1 MRAGFGVDAL
11 IGQTQPLHGLAA
23 NQVLFHNLCRIFRLN
38 VAVPDRL
45 WIHDHGRP
53 VFALVKASGL
63 VDPHLAGQPGFLGQL
78 LQLRVQF
85 ALSIGRTGRAWRTG
99 GTCVVTDKYVVFEN
113 WQAAI
118 LPDSC
123 LWFVVESLSQF
134 LSAWNLRVRQRG
146 DRQNSGDERNAL
158 HSD

>member
-11 IGQTQPLHGLAA
+11 IGQAQPLYGLAA
-23 NQVLFHNLCRIFRLN
+23 NQVLFHDLCRIFRLD

-45 WIHDHGRP
+45 WIHHYGWP

-63 VDPHLAGQPGFLGQL
+63 VDPHPAGQPGFLGQL
-78 LQLRVQF
+78 LQLRVQL
-85 ALSIGRTGRAWRTG
+85 ALSIDRAGRARRTR

-118 LPDSC
+118 LPDWC
-123 LWFVVESLSQF
+123 LWFVVESLC
-134 LSAWNLRVRQRG
+134 
-146 DRQNSGDERNAL
+146 
-158 HSD
+158 